1 MLKKL
6 LKKDFQATA
15 RTFLPMILGFVI
27 VSVLAKI
34 LFEVGIMSTI
44 LNDSYVSD
52 TNEFMI
58 VSSVIFLLLY
68 IIYIIA
74 FFIMTYVFI
83 VSDFYK
89 TMISEQAYLT
99 HTLPVKTSTLICSKL
114 IIAIFWQAM
123 VYLLVFLS
131 FLLFVIGHMPE
142 IPWQEIFINFHITL
156 GVSPGEYTAFMII
169 CMIIGAFSSP
179 LMFYASI
186 AIGHLF
192 GKHKVMGA
200 ILSYL
205 GIYTVMQIICTIAM
219 IAFGYSFTAALQA
232 PNSTF
237 NTTFYSSFFGSYM
250 WFAVIFSTITCILFY
265 FITNYVMSK
274 KLNLE

>member
-6 LKKDFQATA
+6 LKKDFRATA

-27 VSVLAKI
+27 ASVLAKI
-34 LFEVGIMSTI
+34 LFEAGIMSPI
-44 LNDSYVSD
+44 LNDGYVSD
-52 TNEFMI
+52 TNEFMV

-68 IIYIIA
+68 FIYIIA

-89 TMISEQAYLT
+89 TMVSEQAYLT

-114 IIAIFWQAM
+114 IIAVFWQAM

-131 FLLFVIGHMPE
+131 LFLFVIGHMPQ
-142 IPWQEIFINFHITL
+142 IPWQVLFVDFYATL
-156 GVSPGEYTAFMII
+156 GVSPSEYITFMIV

-192 GKHKVMGA
+192 GKHKIMGA

-219 IAFGYSFTAALQA
+219 IAFGYSFTAALRM
-232 PNSTF
+232 PNT
-237 NTTFYSSFFGSYM
+237 NLNATFYSTFFSSYM
-250 WFAVIFSTITCILFY
+250 WFAVIFSTFTCILFY
-265 FITNYVMSK
+265 FITNYVMSR